1 MNKFQHNLEES
12 QRAEHAIVEMLKRA
26 GRQAWLNAGDNKD
39 CDVYLKGASGN
50 IPIEVKADWLSL
62 ATGNVCIEPQTLEH
76 TKAEFFIYLL
86 PRPYILETSK
96 LRALYSQYQKVE
108 GGDQGKPLALV
119 PREQFYL
126 HTKELIK
133 E

>member
-1 MNKFQHNLEES
+1 MSKFNANLDEAKK
-12 QRAEHAIVEMLKRA
+12 AELAVVQMFKRA
-26 GRQAWLNAGDNKD
+26 GREAWLNGGDNRA

-86 PRPYILETSK
+86 PRPYILETPK
-96 LRALYSQYQKVE
+96 LRALYSQYKKVE

-119 PREQFYL
+119 PKEQFYL
-126 HTKELIK
+126 HTKELIR